1 MDDFMTVKDV
11 CELLKVSRGTVI
23 RLIRAGQLKAFKI
36 GTGRSW
42 RIERSEFQRFVKGG
56 AALHARFNEGEDS

>member
-23 RLIRAGQLKAFKI
+23 GLIRTGELKAFKL
-36 GTGRSW
+36 GSGRSW
-42 RIERSEFQRFVKGG
+42 RITRSALAKFVGKK
-56 AALHARFNEGEDS
+56 R